1 LDTETA
7 AVPAAIR
14 TPAIASCT
22 SLLLKTRAQAEFS
35 QWSELPWVSLLG
47 SVDPGNS
54 QDVPWALHF
63 ASTNQAE
70 NGQAMSYG
78 YVHFHKAQMLDHEV
92 CTAIETAWHAHTG
105 LVAQVSRLQS
115 QMKLAGASASATAQ
129 HHYVVETDPE
139 AGWDAEIYRWYNEE
153 HMPGLSRVPGC
164 VLAQRMLNLDYAP
177 RSFACYDLTSADV
190 MGSPPWLAVRGT
202 AWSDICRPHFTN
214 TLRTRF
220 PYTVT
225 QTSYQIP

>member
-1 LDTETA
+1 MNISNGQD
-7 AVPAAIR
+7 
-14 TPAIASCT
+14 S
-22 SLLLKTRAQAEFS
+22 
-35 QWSELPWVSLLG
+35 PWVL
-47 SVDPGNS
+47 
-54 QDVPWALHF
+54 QF

-70 NGQAMSYG
+70 DGQAMSYG
-78 YVHFHKAQMLDHEV
+78 YVHFHKAHMLGHEV
-92 CTAIETAWHAHTG
+92 CSALEAAWHAHTG
-105 LVAQVSRLQS
+105 HEAQVSRMQS
-115 QMKLAGASASATAQ
+115 QMKLAGASESAAAQ

-164 VLAQRMLNLDYAP
+164 VLAQRMLNLDHTP

-190 MGSPPWLAVRGT
+190 MGCPPWLAVRAT
-202 AWSDICRPHFTN
+202 AWSDVCRPHFTN

-225 QTSYQIP
+225 QTASQIL

>member
-1 LDTETA
+1 MPA
-7 AVPAAIR
+7 AVSDSAKAL
-14 TPAIASCT
+14 CT

-35 QWSELPWVSLLG
+35 QWLTLPWVKLLEPMNISNG
-47 SVDPGNS
+47 
-54 QDVPWALHF
+54 QDSPWVLQF

-70 NGQAMSYG
+70 DGQAMSYG
-78 YVHFHKAQMLDHEV
+78 YVHFHKAHMLGQEV
-92 CTAIETAWHAHTG
+92 CAAIEAAWHAHTG
-105 LVAQVSRLQS
+105 NVAQVSRMQS
-115 QMKLAGASASATAQ
+115 QMKLAGASESAAAQ

-153 HMPGLSRVPGC
+153 HMPGLSKVPGC
-164 VLAQRMLNLDYAP
+164 VLAQRMLNLDHTP

-190 MGSPPWLAVRGT
+190 MGCPPWLAVRGT
-202 AWSDICRPHFTN
+202 AWSDVCRPHFTN

-225 QTSYQIP
+225 QTASQIL